1 MEITQDYEKYCL
13 NRLWLVPA
21 VLFGSVMVVLIG
33 FLASN
38 TSLRSSEFLDQ
49 PEHPIQSEILA
60 TNSSSPVSSL
70 QDSGG
75 YNGALQ
81 SCSLPTSYPEN
92 ILKWC
97 HLIEQAA
104 NKTALPA
111 SLIAA
116 VILQESSGDPLAYS
130 SSGAVGLMQVMPRD
144 GKASLFVCINGPC
157 FSSRPTIQELQDPAF
172 NVAYGSK
179 MLAELFNRY
188 GSYRE
193 ALFRYGPKDIGYA
206 YADIVLNHWEKHQ

>member
-1 MEITQDYEKYCL
+1 M
-13 NRLWLVPA
+13 NRLWIIPA
-21 VLFGSVMVVLIG
+21 VLTGCTAVVLTG
-33 FLASN
+33 LLVTNSN
-38 TSLRSSEFLDQ
+38 LQAITFIEQPSQLDQ
-49 PEHPIQSEILA
+49 KGVSDPYSNSKTVTS
-60 TNSSSPVSSL
+60 TNT
-70 QDSGG
+70 DDYHDKSGD
-75 YNGALQ
+75 
-81 SCSLPTSYPEN
+81 CSIPASYPKN
-92 ILKWC
+92 IQNWC
-97 HLIEQAA
+97 HLIELAA
-104 NKTALPA
+104 HETALPA

-144 GKASLFVCINGPC
+144 GKASSFVCINGPC

-179 MLAELFNRY
+179 MLADLFNRY

-193 ALFRYGPKDIGYA
+193 ALLRYGPKDVGYV